1 MVTAE
6 FRGAHPRSR
15 GENSLKLEC
24 DAPLSGSSPLTRGKH
39 RRSLGRSRTPV
50 AHPRS
55 RGENGRPVHEAH
67 GRPGSSPLTRG
78 KRFRVH
84 GRRRGHRLIP
94 AHAGKTLSRANSS
107 SSLRAHPRSRG
118 ENMVSDGKVSLED
131 GSSPL
136 TRGKRPRKRP
146 GKRPSGLI
154 PAHAGK
160 TAIEE
165 FDLPY
170 EPAHPR
176 SRGENASSIPRAREM
191 PGSSPLTRGKRRS
204 GTPTGRT
211 ARLIPAHA
219 GKTFGG
225 SLSSLPMTAH
235 PRSRGENTRRAD
247 PGTTFIGSSPL
258 TRGKHYT
265 SSVGQV
271 RVRLIP
277 AHAGKTLAIRYGV
290 QANPAH
296 PRSRGENR
304 LSIGAGD
311 RRAGSSPL
319 TRGKLLL
326 GGVCHCRVRLI
337 PAHAGKTRTLWP
349 GNHAGVWL
357 IPAHAGKTGVVCGS
371 PGGGGAHPRSRGENR
386 ERGDASDPDRGSSP
400 LTRGKQGSAGVA

>member
-1 MVTAE
+1 MHDLRLIPAHAGKTVTPVVTAE

-160 TAIEE
+160 TASAVTPPT
-165 FDLPY
+165 LTG
-170 EPAHPR
+170 AHPR
-176 SRGENASSIPRAREM
+176 SRGENKAQQELHDAE
-191 PGSSPLTRGKRRS
+191 
-204 GTPTGRT
+204 
-211 ARLIPAHA
+211 
-219 GKTFGG
+219 F
-225 SLSSLPMTAH
+225 
-235 PRSRGENTRRAD
+235 
-247 PGTTFIGSSPL
+247 
-258 TRGKHYT
+258 
-265 SSVGQV
+265 
-271 RVRLIP
+271 
-277 AHAGKTLAIRYGV
+277 
-290 QANPAH
+290 
-296 PRSRGENR
+296 
-304 LSIGAGD
+304 
-311 RRAGSSPL
+311 GSSPL
-319 TRGKLLL
+319 TRGKLMLL
-326 GGVCHCRVRLI
+326 QQVSRRWGLI
-337 PAHAGKTRTLWP
+337 PAHAGKTCL
-349 GNHAGVWL
+349 L
-357 IPAHAGKTGVVCGS
+357 
-371 PGGGGAHPRSRGENR
+371 
-386 ERGDASDPDRGSSP
+386 
-400 LTRGKQGSAGVA
+400 SALA